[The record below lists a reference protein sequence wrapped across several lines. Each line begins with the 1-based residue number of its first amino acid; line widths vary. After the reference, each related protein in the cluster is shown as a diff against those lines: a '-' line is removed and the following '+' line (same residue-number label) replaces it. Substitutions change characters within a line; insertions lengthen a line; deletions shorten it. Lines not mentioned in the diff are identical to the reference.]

1 MWRYALVGKVRLV
14 VVHYNEDDPRKCTA
28 RKMQRFDLAHL
39 VASVR
44 HVPHD
49 AVLLSPF
56 SKKSLSREDAAAVH
70 RHGLVAVDCSWKTA
84 ENVFEVL
91 EAKNPSRAL
100 PFLIA
105 VNPVNYGKPFQL
117 TTLEAFAAALY
128 IVGDVGQAQ
137 ELVRL
142 YKWAPHFL
150 ELNKEPLE
158 AYRQAQTSA
167 EVVAAMYEFLP
178 K

>member
-1 MWRYALVGKVRLV
+1 MAKVRLV
-14 VVHYNEDDPRKCTA
+14 IVHYNEDDPRKCTA
-28 RKMQRFDLAHL
+28 RKMQRFEQAEL
-39 VASVR
+39 VSSVR

-56 SKKSLSREDAAAVH
+56 AKKSLSMEDTAAVH

-84 ENVFEVL
+84 EDVFGVL

-100 PFLIA
+100 PFLVA
-105 VNPVNYGKPFQL
+105 ANPVNYGKPFQL

-128 IVGDVGQAQ
+128 IIGDIGQAK
-137 ELVRL
+137 ELVQL

-150 ELNKEPLE
+150 ELNHEPLE
-158 AYRQAQTSA
+158 CYRQATSSA
-167 EVVAAMYEFLP
+167 EVVAAMREFLP
-178 K
+178 DDTS